1 MFSPTSGM
9 RYYLYAQ
16 PTDMRRSFYTLSG
29 MVTNQ
34 MGRNVQDGDVFIFI
48 NRLCTSMKILHMEC
62 GGLVIYHMKLESGSF
77 QLPFF
82 DTETNTFETSWQ
94 ELMSMVKGFSSDKE
108 EPKSD
113 WKNTSQKSMKQ
124 P

>member
-1 MFSPTSGM
+1 MFSLTSSM
-9 RYYLYAQ
+9 RYYLYAH

-48 NRLCTSMKILHMEC
+48 NRRCTSMKILHMEC

-77 QLPFF
+77 TLPVF
-82 DTETNTFETSWQ
+82 DPDTNTFQTNWQ
-94 ELMSMVKGFSSDKE
+94 ELMMMVKGFVADKKE
-108 EPKSD
+108 HEKPSANS
-113 WKNTSQKSMKQ
+113 WQKPLK
-124 P
+124 